1 MKSTWRVLNVQ
12 MKQSFLSLGSWRLQ
26 DWITTHEEKV
36 SAAKW
41 SVFRRQTEP
50 QATHNR
56 RHHGRQDVPRK
67 WWKVAIWRAIFFCYL
82 FPQSPRPSKLT
93 RCRILHTSC
102 CTEKHFHLLRN
113 TKAVSPFLT
122 LVVSRGWV
130 VQHVDSRATFYRTKK
145 VGVLAGKSFSIKVIW
160 VAKRLLLKLAIINS
174 LVSQT
179 RLSRLGDLYHLY
191 RIEDVWY
198 SANFFSM
205 GQGMQL
211 ACIEGYLNE
220 WQVVINWW
228 GKSHSIKR
236 GPVKRLI
243 LVWIFQS
250 LN

>member
-56 RHHGRQDVPRK
+56 RHRGRQDVPRK
-67 WWKVAIWRAIFFCYL
+67 WWKVAICPAFFL
-82 FPQSPRPSKLT
+82 LPFSSTSTSVQTP

-145 VGVLAGKSFSIKVIW
+145 SGSVDRKGFLDQSDMSCKEVAPKV
-160 VAKRLLLKLAIINS
+160 
-174 LVSQT
+174 
-179 RLSRLGDLYHLY
+179 
-191 RIEDVWY
+191 
-198 SANFFSM
+198 
-205 GQGMQL
+205 
-211 ACIEGYLNE
+211 
-220 WQVVINWW
+220 
-228 GKSHSIKR
+228 SHY
-236 GPVKRLI
+236 
-243 LVWIFQS
+243 
-250 LN
+250 